1 MSTAQLY
8 TGPETHVSP
17 DKTANPQP
25 VKNYHPTGDR
35 MELFPKY
42 KYHKSNEPTIV
53 QNEEEETALGDGW
66 VDAPVPATIE
76 EASAATE
83 DSLDG
88 MSRAE
93 LTAYA
98 SDKYGLKLD
107 GRLKHDDLVAAIEA
121 EAAKPVES
129 K

>member
-1 MSTAQLY
+1 MTTANLY

-17 DKTANPQP
+17 DKTENPQP

-42 KYHKSNEPTIV
+42 KYHKTKEPVIV
-53 QNEEEETALGDGW
+53 QNEDEEKALEGDW
-66 VDAPVPATIE
+66 VDAPVPVTSA
-76 EASAATE
+76 EASAAEE

-98 SDKYGLKLD
+98 ADKYGIKLD

-121 EAAKPVES
+121 EATKPVE
-129 K
+129 

>member
-1 MSTAQLY
+1 MIDTEV
-8 TGPETHVSP
+8 T
-17 DKTANPQP
+17 
-25 VKNYHPTGDR
+25 

-42 KYHKSNEPTIV
+42 KYHKTNEPVIV
-53 QNEEEETALGDGW
+53 HSEEEESALGDGW
-66 VDAPVPATIE
+66 VDAPVPVTPE
-76 EASAATE
+76 EAASVL
-83 DSLDG
+83 DGSLDG

-107 GRLKHDDLVAAIEA
+107 GRLKHDDLVAAIEE
-121 EAAKPVES
+121 EAAKSVES